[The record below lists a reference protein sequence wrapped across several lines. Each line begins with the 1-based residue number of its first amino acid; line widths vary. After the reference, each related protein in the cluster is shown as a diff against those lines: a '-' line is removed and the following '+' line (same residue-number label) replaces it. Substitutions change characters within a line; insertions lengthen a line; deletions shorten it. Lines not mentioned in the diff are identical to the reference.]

1 MYYNLIKTPAVIKS
15 GHDYV
20 SRIDEVLNKSH
31 LFYPEKIFIT
41 QENLYSQYQDSI
53 LKNDIDK
60 VIFCKGGNKEE
71 AESIIKEIKGSD
83 ALIIAFG
90 GGSVLDIVKYC
101 ASLCDL
107 AYITVPSTL
116 SNDAIYSCVARL
128 TENGKKKSFGVQ
140 PPTGIIIDLD
150 VIRQSPKAL
159 ILAGVGDLI
168 SNISALEDWKLAHK
182 MINEPID
189 ELAFILSKQ
198 AAVGLFDYSEDDIY
212 NDSFLLDLANGL
224 ISSGLSMIKSG
235 NTRGTSGAEHMI
247 SHAIDEY
254 FPEKS
259 TIHGIQ
265 VAWAFLMIEKHIR
278 KNMFFYQKLKAFYTK
293 IGLNKI
299 IEDRIPWKEC
309 DLESLIPYARIIR
322 NRYTIFNTTNV
333 SIQGLCKHSK
343 FGAG

>member
-1 MYYNLIKTPAVIKS
+1 MYYNLIKTPAVIKT
-15 GHDYV
+15 GRNYLAK
-20 SRIDEVLNKSH
+20 IDEVLNKSH
-31 LFYPEKIFIT
+31 LFYPEKILIT
-41 QENLYSQYQDSI
+41 QENLYEQYRDAIQ
-53 LKNDIDK
+53 KNEIQR

-71 AESIIKEIKGSD
+71 SESIIKQIKETD

-107 AYITVPSTL
+107 PYITVPSAL

-150 VIRQSPKAL
+150 VVRQSPKHL

-182 MINEPID
+182 LTNEPID
-189 ELAFILSKQ
+189 ELAYILSKQ
-198 AAVGLFDYSEDDIY
+198 AAAGLFEYSEKDLYTDT
-212 NDSFLLDLANGL
+212 FLMDLANGL

-254 FPEKS
+254 FPDKS
-259 TIHGIQ
+259 TVHGIQ
-265 VAWAFLMIEKHIR
+265 VAWAFLLIEKSVR
-278 KNMFFYQKLKAFYTK
+278 KNASLYKKLQDFYRR
-293 IGLNKI
+293 IGLDKI
-299 IEDRIPWKEC
+299 ISEYVPWKET
-309 DLESLIPYARIIR
+309 DLKKLIPYAKKIR
-322 NRYTIFNTTNV
+322 NRYTIFN
-333 SIQGLCKHSK
+333 SIK
-343 FGAG
+343 